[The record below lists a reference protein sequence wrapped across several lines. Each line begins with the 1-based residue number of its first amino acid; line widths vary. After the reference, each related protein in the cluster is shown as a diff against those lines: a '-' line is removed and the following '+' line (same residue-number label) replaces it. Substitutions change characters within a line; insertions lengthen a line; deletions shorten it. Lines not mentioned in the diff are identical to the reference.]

1 MEDLADRRAR
11 MVREQIAARGVVDP
25 NVLAAMAAVPRE
37 AFVPEGYVD
46 AACEDRPLPLGLGQT
61 LSQPYIVAFMA
72 EALEL
77 AQGDKV
83 LDVGAGSGY
92 AAAVLARLA
101 GEVHAVELLPAL
113 AAQAEATLR
122 NLDIGN
128 IQVHCADGALG
139 WPEGAPYDAIHV
151 ACAALEIPS
160 ALFEQLKEGGRLVLP
175 VGEAFGSQWLV
186 RVRKRE
192 GRLWREELLAVA
204 FVPMR

>member
-1 MEDLADRRAR
+1 
-11 MVREQIAARGVVDP
+11 MVREQIAARGVTDP
-25 NVLAAMAAVPRE
+25 KVLAALAAVPRE
-37 AFVPEGYVD
+37 AFVP
-46 AACEDRPLPLGLGQT
+46 AAYLGRGREDRPRPLGHGQT

-77 AQGDKV
+77 APGDTV

-101 GEVHAVELLPAL
+101 GAVHAVELLPAL

-128 IQVHCADGALG
+128 IEVHCADGALG
-139 WPEGAPYDAIHV
+139 WPDGGPYDAIHV
-151 ACAALEIPS
+151 ACAALDIPP
-160 ALFEQLKEGGRLVLP
+160 ALIEQLKEGGRLVLP

-186 RVRKRE
+186 RVRKVE
-192 GRLWREELLAVA
+192 GRLLREELLAVA